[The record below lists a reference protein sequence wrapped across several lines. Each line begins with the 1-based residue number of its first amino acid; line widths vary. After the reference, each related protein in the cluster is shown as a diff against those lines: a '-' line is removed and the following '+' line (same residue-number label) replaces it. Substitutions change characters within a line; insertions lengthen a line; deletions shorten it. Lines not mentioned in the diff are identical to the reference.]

1 MILASQARQGHA
13 ALLDNR
19 DSQVILALWV
29 ISALLV
35 GQVPQVIQGQ
45 RALLVRRAPLVL
57 RVILAQQG
65 IQGLPALLASRAPLV

>member
-13 ALLDNR
+13 ALLGNR
-19 DSQVILALWV
+19 ARQVMLALWV

-35 GQVPQVIQGQ
+35 GLVSRVIQGQ
-45 RALLVRRAPLVL
+45 RGQRVRRAPLVL

-65 IQGLPALLASRAPLV
+65 IQGLPVLLA

>member
-1 MILASQARQGHA
+1 MILACRAPRGHA

-45 RALLVRRAPLVL
+45 RGQLAQRAQQVL
-57 RVILAQQG
+57 RVIPAQQG
-65 IQGLPALLASRAPLV
+65 IQGLLALLVSRAPLV